1 MSQPSATS
9 PPSGRRRRMAP
20 LILAIAL
27 AALVWLIIAL
37 GGAVLS
43 AWLA

>member
-1 MSQPSATS
+1 MSQSSAM
-9 PPSGRRRRMAP
+9 PQPSGRRRRMAP

-27 AALVWLIIAL
+27 AALIWLVIAV

-43 AWLA
+43 AWLS